1 MVIKI
6 NGTVQLPALST
17 CKVHDE
23 LHKINSK
30 LQKPMKR
37 HVSRH
42 NRVFG
47 IVAPTLSTLL
57 HFSPEMK
64 IAYTIV
70 CGVGVSLIGIGLIEN
85 LFISSGNTR
94 TAEIIERITKGILL
108 TGTSIGIG
116 YFIFH
121 APMWHWGR

>member
-6 NGTVQLPALST
+6 NGCEVQ
-17 CKVHDE
+17 HR

-30 LQKPMKR
+30 LQKPIKR
-37 HVSRH
+37 HIWKDSRLL
-42 NRVFG
+42 G

-64 IAYTIV
+64 LAYIVV
-70 CGVGVSLIGIGLIEN
+70 CGVGMTLVSVGLIEN
-85 LFISSGNTR
+85 VFISIGNTR

-108 TGTSIGIG
+108 AGTSIGIG
-116 YFIFH
+116 YFIFN

>member
-1 MVIKI
+1 MLVRIDGKVIGQKVIKSNI
-6 NGTVQLPALST
+6 NP
-17 CKVHDE
+17 
-23 LHKINSK
+23 K

-37 HVSRH
+37 HVWKD

-64 IAYTIV
+64 LAYIVV
-70 CGVGVSLIGIGLIEN
+70 CGVGVSLVGIGLIEN
-85 LFISSGNTR
+85 MFINSGDTR
-94 TAEIIERITKGILL
+94 LADIIERTTKL
-108 TGTSIGIG
+108 TLTIATALGVS